1 MRISDWSSDVCS
13 SDLLQTASTR
23 LNPLVLYIAA
33 LLLEQALYCLLNARM
48 LYHPKGPWR
57 LMRHESHPYTVDFAR
72 AIVPPS
78 ASRDFPFLSKKLV
91 SALRIVRYTAEA
103 MLCDLASHL
112 LRQCRNLA
120 AVPSLTISFP
130 FFAATAC
137 VL

>member
-1 MRISDWSSDVCS
+1 MRSSDWSSDVCS
-13 SDLLQTASTR
+13 SDLLTGQKVSLQDSPVHYSSVRLQTASTR

-78 ASRDFPFLSKKLV
+78 ASRDLDRKSV
-91 SALRIVRYTAEA
+91 V
-103 MLCDLASHL
+103 
-112 LRQCRNLA
+112 
-120 AVPSLTISFP
+120 
-130 FFAATAC
+130 
-137 VL
+137 